1 MCIRDRVYTAEEAQ
15 REQRLS
21 GPFQFVLET
30 DGYTSFGDSA
40 LRPLVKDF
48 DSGDYR
54 DGRATH
60 GYLPEKGPQPILVAQ
75 GPDIAQG
82 VVLPEGRLIDE
93 APTFARLLGA
103 EMTDVDGRVIE
114 AILR

>member
-1 MCIRDRVYTAEEAQ
+1 M
-15 REQRLS
+15 
-21 GPFQFVLET
+21 LET

-40 LRPLVKDF
+40 LRPLVKNF
-48 DSGDYR
+48 DSRDYR
-54 DGRATH
+54 YGRATH
-60 GYLPEKGPQPILVAQ
+60 GYLPEKGPQPILLAQ

-103 EMTDVDGRVIE
+103 ELPE
-114 AILR
+114 AEGQVLEGILR